1 MSKKQR
7 KLKNFLMNKGVQVP
21 FVLIVLLAGFLTSLS
36 NAFLF
41 YRFVKGNYDIFFYS
55 YPDTSQDFIDLMNS
69 DLLNFGWGLI
79 VISFLITIVLAVYA
93 LIISHRTAGAG
104 FRIQTVIEDI
114 KSGKADA
121 RIHLRENDEFQ
132 DLAQS
137 FNELMG
143 QIERKGWQ
151 TEGCRSR
158 LERTST
164 TQVVQCS
171 LSQHNNNNGCIFR
184 NLTY

>member
-21 FVLIVLLAGFLTSLS
+21 LVLIVLLAGFLTSLS

-55 YPDTSQDFIDLMNS
+55 YPDTSQDFIDLMNT

-93 LIISHRTAGAG
+93 LVISHRIAGAG
-104 FRIQTVIEDI
+104 YRIQAVVEEI
-114 KSGKADA
+114 KSGKTDA
-121 RIHLRENDEFQ
+121 RIRLRKNDDFKE
-132 DLAQS
+132 LAQS
-137 FNELMG
+137 INELLD
-143 QIERKGWQ
+143 QIDKK
-151 TEGCRSR
+151 S
-158 LERTST
+158 
-164 TQVVQCS
+164 
-171 LSQHNNNNGCIFR
+171 
-184 NLTY
+184 